1 MKKLTKQI
9 LLISIIGLI
18 VSCSKDEPEFAG
30 LGDFSG
36 NFRLYSVNLPNECTN
51 FGIYSPNDLEVLRS
65 GRFKRKL
72 YSLNSDNKCI
82 VSEIVEGQI
91 TINGT
96 FYGSPFGTVKYD
108 NSEIIDKIH
117 IEKSTTGVHNAITI
131 SKKGGLQHVY
141 LRTD

>member
-9 LLISIIGLI
+9 LLLSIIGLI
-18 VSCSKDEPEFAG
+18 ISCSKDEPKFAG

-51 FGIYSPNDLEVLRS
+51 FGIYSPNDLEILRN

-96 FYGSPFGTVKYD
+96 FYGSPFGIVKYD
-108 NSEIIDKIH
+108 NSEITDQIH
-117 IEKSTTGVHNAITI
+117 IGKSTNGVHNSITI
-131 SKKGGLQHVY
+131 SKKGGLQHGY